1 VLVKDDEDSGLP
13 STSKTTEN
21 VEKIR
26 ELICKDRRRTIY
38 ELANTVGITYGVYQE
53 ILTKI

>member
-1 VLVKDDEDSGLP
+1 VSVEDDERSGLP

-26 ELICKDRRRTIY
+26 GLIHEDRCRTVY
-38 ELANTVGITYGVYQE
+38 ELADAVGISYGV
-53 ILTKI
+53 